1 MTLKPD
7 FDTTMRNINIA
18 LAEVRKHAME
28 PARIYM
34 NDRTF
39 LALNGIFQRAPV
51 TIIPEGR
58 RRTPTIYG
66 VRIAIS
72 ESLPD
77 NEIDVAV
84 KTI

>member
-7 FDTTMRNINIA
+7 FDVTMRNISIA
-18 LAEVRKHAME
+18 LTEVRNHHLE
-28 PARIYM
+28 PARLYM
-34 NDRTF
+34 NDRTY
-39 LALNGIFQRAPV
+39 LALNGIFQRAPI

-66 VRIAIS
+66 VRIAICDT
-72 ESLPD
+72 LPD